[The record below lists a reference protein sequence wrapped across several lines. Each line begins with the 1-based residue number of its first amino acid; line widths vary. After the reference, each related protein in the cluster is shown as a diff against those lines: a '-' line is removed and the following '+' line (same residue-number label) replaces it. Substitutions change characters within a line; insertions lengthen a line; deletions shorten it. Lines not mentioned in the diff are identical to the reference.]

1 MVELEQLAKIG
12 NYKKLDQEA
21 ITSLER
27 YVDSIDIT
35 DAGAKDLNSLGK
47 TLVRILKRS
56 REARLNQDS
65 WAELGSRMFLLA
77 YDIMEQLNSMVDE
90 TTFTEKASSM
100 AWLREL
106 SILAEE
112 ETLVDED
119 SSPEFTIDAKELR
132 ELMES

>member
-1 MVELEQLAKIG
+1 MDLQNLNKIG

-21 ITSLER
+21 IISLER

-65 WAELGSRMFLLA
+65 WAELGTRMFVLA

-90 TTFTEKASSM
+90 TSFTEKASSM

-106 SILAEE
+106 SVLAEDE
-112 ETLVDED
+112 SLVDEEQE
-119 SSPEFTIDAKELR
+119 PEFTIGEDELKR
-132 ELMES
+132 LMEP

>member
-1 MVELEQLAKIG
+1 MDLNALSKVG

-21 ITSLER
+21 IASLEL
-27 YVDSIDIT
+27 YINSIDIT

-56 REARLNQDS
+56 REARTNTDA
-65 WAELGSRMFLLA
+65 WAELGTRMFLLA
-77 YDIMEQLNSMVDE
+77 YDVMAQLNSMVDD
-90 TTFTEKASSM
+90 TSFTEKAASM

-112 ETLVDED
+112 EALVDEEQE
-119 SSPEFTIDAKELR
+119 PEFTIGEDELKELVGG
-132 ELMES
+132 

>member
-1 MVELEQLAKIG
+1 MQLEKLAKIG

-21 ITSLER
+21 VASLER

-65 WAELGSRMFLLA
+65 WAELGTRMFVLA

-112 ETLVDED
+112 EALVDEEQE
-119 SSPEFTIDAKELR
+119 PEFTIGEDELKELVGG
-132 ELMES
+132 